1 MQTSEHFIPGFLHTT
16 VSVADVDRSLRFY
29 CDLLG
34 FPGVD
39 RCFFADPDGNAL
51 ELIDGMCTYD

>member
-1 MQTSEHFIPGFLHTT
+1 MPGFIDFQHTT

-29 CDLLG
+29 RDLLG

-39 RCFFADPDGNAL
+39 TCFFADPDGNAL
-51 ELIDGMCTYD
+51 ELINGTCNYD